1 MNDSS
6 RTSERRLHTRYI
18 VEGPLSLGPGGQNA
32 VLRDISMSGL
42 SCLSPRA
49 FDEMAVLEIAIALP
63 HSDGR
68 RVDFKASG
76 AVVRCEPTDDGAHQL
91 GVFFTFVD
99 TKNTQVLE
107 TFIRDQA
114 R

>member
-6 RTSERRLHTRYI
+6 RTTDRRLHTRYN
-18 VEGPLSLGPGGQNA
+18 VQGPLSLGPGEEAA

-42 SCLSPRA
+42 SCLSPRP
-49 FDEMAVLEIAIALP
+49 FDEMAVLEIGIPLP
-63 HSDGR
+63 HRDGR
-68 RVDFKASG
+68 TAQFHASG
-76 AVVRCEPTDDGAHQL
+76 AVVRCEPTDDGYQL

-99 TKNTQVLE
+99 TRNTRVLE
-107 TFIRDQA
+107 DFIREQS